1 MKIRTGFVSNS
12 SSSSFAIVGISVDR
26 DELAVV
32 RDTLKKL
39 LGVPEDDPCSTPE
52 MVESLGGRGKPLE
65 GIAFFYNEGGSPL
78 LGIVLSYG
86 EDVMETPLH
95 KVMADGM
102 RIANFLN
109 EIGISK
115 TPSLISGTM
124 WG

>member
-1 MKIRTGFVSNS
+1 MKIRMGFVSNS
-12 SSSSFAIVGISVDR
+12 SSSSFAIVGISMDR
-26 DELAVV
+26 DELAAVNSGL
-32 RDTLKKL
+32 RKL
-39 LGVPEDDPCSTPE
+39 FGMAEDDPCSTSE

-86 EDVMETPLH
+86 EDVREVPLH

-102 RIANFLN
+102 RISDFLN
-109 EIGISK
+109 GIGIGK